1 MASDRKMERLTT
13 DSQKYFNEVKKEL
26 TDIDV
31 EKNQFLKFTFCEIGQ
46 LFSHGFSVSYL
57 EGESNILKIKN
68 WNAEFDN
75 KRFNLNIYNLDRL
88 AVIENNVKLTTDEIE
103 KIEKLIEMKLELKKF
118 DGIILDGLFCEFKT
132 EKYSLNWNINEE
144 LNAEFSDLIKFL
156 RNKASH

>member
-1 MASDRKMERLTT
+1 MERLTT

-31 EKNQFLKFTFCEIGQ
+31 KQNQILKFTFCEIGQ
-46 LFSHGFSVSYL
+46 LLSHGYSVSYL
-57 EGESNILKIKN
+57 KGEFDILKIKK

-88 AVIENNVKLTTDEIE
+88 AVIENNIELTTYDIE
-103 KIEKLIEMKLELKKF
+103 KIEKILESKLELKKINK
-118 DGIILDGLFCEFKT
+118 IILDGLFCEFKI
-132 EKYSLNWNINEE
+132 EKHSLNWNINEE
-144 LNAEFSDLIKFL
+144 MNSELSNLVEFL